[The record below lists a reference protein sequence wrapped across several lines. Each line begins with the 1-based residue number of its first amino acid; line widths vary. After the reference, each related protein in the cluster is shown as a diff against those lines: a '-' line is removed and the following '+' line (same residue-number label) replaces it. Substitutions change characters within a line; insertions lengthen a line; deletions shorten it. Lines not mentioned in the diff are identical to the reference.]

1 MTDLANIGGGDLKDV
16 QGTKLLLEVDTG
28 NLKVTDWAQKNREH
42 VERLVQDN
50 GALLIRGLKFAGSQQ
65 FGATLATLFGEELIQ
80 YTYRSTPRTELRGN
94 VYTATEYHPD
104 QIIPQHNENSYT
116 NRWAMRIGFLCTMPS
131 AQGGATPICDSRRV
145 YADLPDTLRQRFED
159 RGVLYVRNYSDLDIP
174 WSEVFQTTEKA
185 DVEEFCAAND
195 LSYEWLDDRHLRTHQ
210 INQASATHPVTA
222 DTVWFNQAHLFHVSN
237 LEPQVRDSLLSV
249 MPEEHLPR
257 NTYYG
262 DGAPIE
268 APTLATIREVY
279 ERNTIRFDWQ
289 RNDLLLL
296 DNMLFSHGRE
306 SFAGNRQ
313 VLVGMARLH
322 GADRAAPANG
332 SAAPRSS

>member
-1 MTDLANIGGGDLKDV
+1 MIDLDGIGIGDLKEI
-16 QGTKLLLEVDTG
+16 QGTRLLLDVDAG
-28 NLKVTDWAQKNREH
+28 NLKVTDWAQRNRES
-42 VERLVQDN
+42 VERLVQEN

-104 QIIPQHNENSYT
+104 QVIPQHNENSYT

-131 AQGGATPICDSRRV
+131 SQGGATPICDSRRV
-145 YADLPDTLRQRFED
+145 YAQLPEPLRRRFEEH
-159 RGVLYVRNYSDLDIP
+159 GVRYVRNYSDLDIP
-174 WSEVFQTTEKA
+174 WSEVFQTTDKA
-185 DVEEFCAAND
+185 DVEEFCTANE
-195 LSYEWLDDRHLRTHQ
+195 LSFEWLDDKHLRTQ
-210 INQASATHPVTA
+210 QVNQASATHPVTA

-237 LEPQVRDSLLSV
+237 LEPQVQESLLSV

-268 APTLATIREVY
+268 AETLSAIREVY
-279 ERNTIRFDWQ
+279 RRNTISFEWQ

-296 DNMLFSHGRE
+296 DNMLYSHGRE
-306 SFAGNRQ
+306 SYAGNRQ

-322 GADRAAPANG
+322 GADRTVAAN
-332 SAAPRSS
+332 